1 MLNHLSIMG
10 RLTRAPELRRT
21 QAGTAVTSFTI
32 ACERDYEQNGER
44 QTDFFDCVAWRG
56 TGEFIKRNFLKGQMI
71 AITGR
76 LQVTSWTNDNGD
88 KRYKAEILVSS
99 AYFAG
104 NKKSTADDNTYADV
118 PYENPFKELTDDEA
132 ELPF

>member
-44 QTDFFDCVAWRG
+44 QTDFFDCVAWSG
-56 TGEFIKRNFLKGQMI
+56 TGEFIERNFNKGQMI
-71 AITGR
+71 ALTGR
-76 LQVTSWTNDNGD
+76 LQLTSWTNDNGD
-88 KRYKAEILVSS
+88 RHHKTEILVSG

-104 NKKSTADDNTYADV
+104 NKKSATDDSAYKDVTYK
-118 PYENPFKELTDDEA
+118 NPFKELTDYDGD
-132 ELPF
+132 LPF